1 MWLPLTPPCN
11 HQNSCHTMPSEKPCA
26 SMESTTTHTKV
37 LANNQSTQ
45 YQNILLVFTNMGNL
59 TNPRAPVFLAF
70 ALRKLIGQTMCC
82 YGANTTAT
90 LRTLHITLHLE
101 HLPTR
106 IQHERADMW
115 LADCKIL
122 HSDKRW
128 LLPSLRKSWHAYRK
142 CTQRFNLREI
152 DRSRSLQNAAQL
164 FRVISPF

>member
-1 MWLPLTPPCN
+1 MYSSCTAMWLPLTPPCN

-101 HLPTR
+101 HLRTR
-106 IQHERADMW
+106 IQHERADICG
-115 LADCKIL
+115 LQIVKSCIL
-122 HSDKRW
+122 TSVGCCP
-128 LLPSLRKSWHAYRK
+128 PSGNHGMHIASAPNDS
-142 CTQRFNLREI
+142 T
-152 DRSRSLQNAAQL
+152 
-164 FRVISPF
+164 